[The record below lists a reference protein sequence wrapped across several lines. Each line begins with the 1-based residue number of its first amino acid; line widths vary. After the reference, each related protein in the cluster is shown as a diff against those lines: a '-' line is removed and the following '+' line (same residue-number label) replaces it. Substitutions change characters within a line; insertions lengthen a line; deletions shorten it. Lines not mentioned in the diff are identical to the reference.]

1 MKCYCLPYIL
11 RINGEREEGFYNCLP
26 LQMGG
31 GGGGGVVGGGGVFG
45 VGGGGWGLLERRGF
59 FELGGGA
66 LQ

>member
-1 MKCYCLPYIL
+1 MKCYSLPYVL
-11 RINGEREEGFYNCLP
+11 RIKGEGEEGFYNCLP

-31 GGGGGVVGGGGVFG
+31 
-45 VGGGGWGLLERRGF
+45 GGGGWGLLERRGF

>member
-1 MKCYCLPYIL
+1 MKCYSLPYIL
-11 RINGEREEGFYNCLP
+11 RIKGEGEEGFYNCPP

-31 GGGGGVVGGGGVFG
+31 R
-45 VGGGGWGLLERRGF
+45 GWGLLERRGF

>member
-1 MKCYCLPYIL
+1 MKCYSLPYIL
-11 RINGEREEGFYNCLP
+11 RIKGEGEEGFYNCLP

-31 GGGGGVVGGGGVFG
+31 W
-45 VGGGGWGLLERRGF
+45 GWGLLERRGF